1 MFSLEELIKQTFDDQ
16 RAQVQALHRA
26 QLIVEHGYSFFFWI
40 NAKPGFSIRFLD
52 IDPKYLQTFC
62 ANTNFP
68 FQHVI
73 FWDCI

>member
-40 NAKPGFSIRFLD
+40 NAKPGFSIRFFD
-52 IDPKYLQTFC
+52 VYAKYLQSPAFHS
-62 ANTNFP
+62 NML
-68 FQHVI
+68 
-73 FWDCI
+73 